1 MSTYGGFATQG
12 QEMQY
17 NTTMFRI
24 MHALQSK
31 LKQSLQIIER
41 FRVLTTNQESE
52 RQWTADN
59 FESLFFGLYYQMQQM
74 ENVKYSPLKF
84 SISVKDLVTFL
95 ELSGSV
101 NSETQSAKCILL
113 QILYLDDQSI
123 TASQYKDILSDIK
136 SNQERSMNSQVTV
149 AAMVDLDESGN
160 WITHSNSFRWAKY
173 A

>member
-1 MSTYGGFATQG
+1 
-12 QEMQY
+12 
-17 NTTMFRI
+17 
-24 MHALQSK
+24 
-31 LKQSLQIIER
+31 
-41 FRVLTTNQESE
+41 
-52 RQWTADN
+52 
-59 FESLFFGLYYQMQQM
+59 M

-95 ELSGSV
+95 ELSGSA

-113 QILYLDDQSI
+113 QSLYLDDQSI

-160 WITHSNSFRWAKY
+160 
-173 A
+173 